1 LAFPDNGTKNR
12 TQIPGGIRCGG
23 VARLGAGV
31 VTGVAA
37 GATVVGELGEAGEG
51 REGTGVCGG
60 AMEIVSAAD
69 VEIVVP
75 PGGTEVRDT
84 ETETAVVR
92 IVPSD

>member
-1 LAFPDNGTKNR
+1 LGFPDNGTKNR
-12 TQIPGGIRCGG
+12 TQIPGGIRWGG
-23 VARLGAGV
+23 AAGLGAGV

-37 GATVVGELGEAGEG
+37 GATVGKLGEAGKG
-51 REGTGVCGG
+51 REGAVVCGG

-84 ETETAVVR
+84 EIETAVDRV
-92 IVPSD
+92 VPSD